1 MRQAMH
7 KMCSQITVGSSNVGG
22 YPRSGSLIETDWLE
36 ANIDNPTLRIFDCS
50 AYFHAEPGTGI
61 SNWQNGHIPGSAY
74 VDLLE
79 ELSDP
84 DSDLPLMMPT
94 PERFSQVMGGL
105 GLGRGTTAV
114 LYDDT
119 DNICA
124 ARLWWMLHANGFN
137 DAVVLNGGWRKW
149 SMEHR
154 RVTREQPGWCKA
166 EFPLRPAPT
175 VFVDKQAVL
184 KNLQTNW
191 ALLIDALAPEIFDG
205 SLQRYARPG
214 HIPGSIN
221 VPAKAL
227 VDSKTMAFLPAVALR
242 KIFSEAGLSVLR
254 PTISYCG
261 GGLAACSVA
270 FALHLLGAD
279 NITVYDASLFEW
291 AADPTL
297 PLETGKVER

>member
-1 MRQAMH
+1 MH
-7 KMCSQITVGSSNVGG
+7 KMCSQITVGGANVGG
-22 YPRSGSLIETDWLE
+22 YPRSGNLIETDWLE

-50 AYFHAEPGTGI
+50 AYFHAEPGPGI

-105 GLGRGTTAV
+105 GLGSGTTAV

-119 DNICA
+119 SNICA
-124 ARLWWMLHANGFN
+124 ARLWWMLHAYGFN

-154 RVTREQPGWCKA
+154 RVTREQPVWCKS

-175 VFVDKQAVL
+175 VFVDKQVVL
-184 KNLQTNW
+184 KNLRTNR

-227 VDSKTMAFLPAVALR
+227 VDSQTMAFLPAVALR

-279 NITVYDASLFEW
+279 NTTVYDASLFEW

>member
-1 MRQAMH
+1 MH

-22 YPRSGSLIETDWLE
+22 YPRSGSLVETDWLE

-50 AYFHAEPGTGI
+50 AYFHADPGTGI
-61 SNWQNGHIPGSAY
+61 NNWRNGHIPGSAY

-79 ELSDP
+79 DLSDP

-154 RVTREQPGWCKA
+154 RVTLEQPGWCKA
-166 EFPLRPAPT
+166 EFPLQPAPT

-184 KNLQTNW
+184 KNLQTNR

-242 KIFSEAGLSVLR
+242 KIFSEAGLSVFR

-297 PLETGKVER
+297 PLETGKVEG